1 MKNLLGI
8 IIATFGLKLL
18 VFIGV
23 FNGTDRNKPI
33 DVNIDFENKTINA
46 KLNKVSGSK
55 YHYKI
60 IEGKALIENK
70 LVNDGDIITING
82 DKYLVDVKINY
93 VELNEYD
100 LLLLEQPEIHLHPE
114 LEYKLAHFLLCI
126 VKNKRQIIAETH
138 SEHIINKLILSKL
151 ENNFIERLFK
161 VYFLEKIEN
170 GLTDFKEIQI
180 SEYGEVE
187 NWPKGFF
194 DQYLIFTKELMS
206 KRKEIAIKKIEL
218 RKK

>member
-1 MKNLLGI
+1 MYLLP
-8 IIATFGLKLL
+8 
-18 VFIGV
+18 
-23 FNGTDRNKPI
+23 N
-33 DVNIDFENKTINA
+33 
-46 KLNKVSGSK
+46 S
-55 YHYKI
+55 
-60 IEGKALIENK
+60 
-70 LVNDGDIITING
+70 
-82 DKYLVDVKINY
+82 
-93 VELNEYD
+93 
-100 LLLLEQPEIHLHPE
+100 Q
-114 LEYKLAHFLLCI
+114 
-126 VKNKRQIIAETH
+126 Q
-138 SEHIINKLILSKL
+138 
-151 ENNFIERLFK
+151 

>member
-1 MKNLLGI
+1 MGTLAETFNQNRKKRKKEKKIETGMKNLLGI

-100 LLLLEQPEIHLHPE
+100 LFQ
-114 LEYKLAHFLLCI
+114 KI
-126 VKNKRQIIAETH
+126 VHNFSQLDAFPIFKWTFIIR
-138 SEHIINKLILSKL
+138 SLIYLIAMIAFM
-151 ENNFIERLFK
+151 E
-161 VYFLEKIEN
+161 
-170 GLTDFKEIQI
+170 FKEAMLWSFI
-180 SEYGEVE
+180 SISILTFLTFTIVNTFGWTGWWGYILYITIIIIDAII
-187 NWPKGFF
+187 GFQSTNE
-194 DQYLIFTKELMS
+194 DY
-206 KRKEIAIKKIEL
+206 
-218 RKK
+218 